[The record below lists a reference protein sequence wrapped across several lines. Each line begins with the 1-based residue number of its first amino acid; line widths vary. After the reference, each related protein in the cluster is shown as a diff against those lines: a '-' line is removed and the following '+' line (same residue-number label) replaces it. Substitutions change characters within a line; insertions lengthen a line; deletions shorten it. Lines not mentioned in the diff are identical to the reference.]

1 MNEKNILAIGML
13 VSVLFLFGCT
23 MPNFNNN
30 KKQPTQYNVSVTP
43 TTIVPGGVSTIRFT
57 VNNEFERSIR
67 NVIVSVSDVPGGY
80 SVSPRTS
87 NLGDIPSGQ
96 ARPQVITITA
106 PTNVHLTQ
114 LITPKISVCYNYKTD
129 FYSDMIFNSY
139 ENPPTTT
146 PPHHAGYTNG
156 PISVSVSNFE
166 GYPSSENPT
175 VVSGISIN
183 NIGNGKIVKIN
194 SINVS
199 ITVPSGESYS
209 INGMNATF
217 FDCSN
222 SGTPSNGAV
231 SVSVDNSKCDKFN
244 SPVILSTGLQGSLT
258 IGTQGSVSKDEQYNI
273 QTLSGTIDFD
283 YCYDVPVGSITVKPV
298 GVQ

>member
-1 MNEKNILAIGML
+1 MNERNILAIGML

-23 MPNFNNN
+23 MPNFRN
-30 KKQPTQYNVSVTP
+30 KKQAPIQYNVSVTP
-43 TTIVPGGVSTIRFT
+43 TTIVPGGVSTIRFS
-57 VNNEFERSIR
+57 VNNEFERSMR
-67 NVIVSVSDVPGGY
+67 DVTVSVSDVPGGY
-80 SVSPRTS
+80 SVSPQTS
-87 NLGDIPSGQ
+87 NLGNIPSGQ

-106 PTNVHLTQ
+106 PTDVHLTQ

-146 PPHHAGYTNG
+146 PPHHSGYTNG
-156 PISVSVSNFE
+156 PISISVSNFE

-183 NIGNGKIVKIN
+183 NIGNGKIVKVN

-199 ITVPSGESYS
+199 MTTPTGQSYS
-209 INGMNATF
+209 ITGMNVTF
-217 FDCSN
+217 FDCTGSN
-222 SGTPSNGAV
+222 TPLNGVV
-231 SVSVDNSKCDKFN
+231 SVSINKCDKFN
-244 SPVILSTGLQGSLT
+244 SPVILSTGLQGSLA
-258 IGTQGSVSKDEQYNI
+258 IGTHGSVSKDKQYDI